1 MMRRRTTFAAPF
13 VVTACWSQPPPAEPA
28 PAFTPA
34 ERLVPV
40 EPALRSPPEPVAESE
55 PAVPIEGAL
64 IVQPYAGRGC
74 YLVYERSMRGRTS
87 RTVFDEGSVPCPP
100 DGPNVTLP
108 AQTTVTIGRERY
120 RLDTESLQCRRE
132 ILGNPPSWRRSEC
145 PAALIPDVVGVT
157 PDANCVYRG
166 VKVRTPTCQPTGAAG
181 PSAALGTI
189 RIINIQAVA
198 DGVEV
203 VIAAGTDRGLA
214 KGMTLRLRGVAGR
227 ATISSCTA
235 RTCKATFHATPD
247 QIRASAGSVT
257 VE

>member
-1 MMRRRTTFAAPF
+1 MIRRRTTFAAPF
-13 VVTACWSQPPPAEPA
+13 VVTACWSQPPPPAEPA

-40 EPALRSPPEPVAESE
+40 EPALRSPPEPIAEAG

-64 IVQPYAGRGC
+64 IVQPYTGSDC

-87 RTVFDEGSVPCPP
+87 RTVFDEGSVPCPA
-100 DGPNVTLP
+100 DGPNVKLP

-120 RLDTESLQCRRE
+120 RLDAESLQCSQE

-145 PAALIPDVVGVT
+145 PAALIPEVVGVT
-157 PDANCVYRG
+157 PDANCIYRG
-166 VKVRTPTCQPTGAAG
+166 VKVRTSTCQPAG
-181 PSAALGTI
+181 LSRTLGTI
-189 RIINIQAVA
+189 RIVNIQVVT

-214 KGMTLRLRGVAGR
+214 KGATVRLRGVAGT

-235 RTCKATFHATPD
+235 RTCRATFHATAD